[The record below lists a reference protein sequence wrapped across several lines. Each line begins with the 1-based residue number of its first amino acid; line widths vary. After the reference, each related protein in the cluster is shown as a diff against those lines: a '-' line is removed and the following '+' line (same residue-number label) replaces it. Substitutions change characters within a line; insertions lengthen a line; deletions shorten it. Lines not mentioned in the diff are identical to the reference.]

1 MGSYPISYNY
11 NGETI
16 LIYPGHLFTKSELI
30 SRIKEM
36 ISANVD
42 ETYKEQDLSNIYDTF
57 ISYPKNIEKII
68 SKLRQDDKYIE
79 QKDIINN
86 FFQYLKTKLFFSN
99 SSKDVNNIN
108 DDNEKKEED
117 NGSTSSSN
125 NSYIYSFPTYLLKKL
140 FKLLYKCKF
149 CILKILFFIIFYYS
163 LKNFVESNS
172 RGFFR
177 GMILRNL
184 FSFITLKRYLTLIMI
199 IYLIRFITNSL
210 IYCLLVFFGF
220 GTIFYIFRENIT
232 NFY

>member
-57 ISYPKNIEKII
+57 LNYPKNIEKII

-86 FFQYLKTKLFFSN
+86 FVQYLKTKLFFSN

-184 FSFITLKRYLTLIMI
+184 FSFITLKRYLMLIMI

-210 IYCLLVFFGF
+210 IYCLLAFFGF
-220 GTIFYIFRENIT
+220 VTIFYIFRENIT

>member
-57 ISYPKNIEKII
+57 LNYPKNIEKII

-86 FFQYLKTKLFFSN
+86 FVQYLKTKLFFSN

-184 FSFITLKRYLTLIMI
+184 FSFITLKRYLMLIMI